1 MIWDCKI
8 LSVKSILMDF
18 AIVTGQVLNSYDYSI
33 ISLSLQVDACSHFK
47 ESLRIFRTQD
57 S

>member
-33 ISLSLQVDACSHFK
+33 IFHSLQVDACSHFK
-47 ESLRIFRTQD
+47 ESIRILQTQG

>member
-1 MIWDCKI
+1 MIRECKI
-8 LSVKSILMDF
+8 PSAKPILMDF
-18 AIVTGQVLNSYDYSI
+18 ALATGQVLNSYDYSI

-47 ESLRIFRTQD
+47 ESLRILQTQG

>member
-1 MIWDCKI
+1 MIRECKI
-8 LSVKSILMDF
+8 PSAKSILMDF
-18 AIVTGQVLNSYDYSI
+18 ALVTGQVLNSYDYSI

-47 ESLRIFRTQD
+47 ESLRILQTQG